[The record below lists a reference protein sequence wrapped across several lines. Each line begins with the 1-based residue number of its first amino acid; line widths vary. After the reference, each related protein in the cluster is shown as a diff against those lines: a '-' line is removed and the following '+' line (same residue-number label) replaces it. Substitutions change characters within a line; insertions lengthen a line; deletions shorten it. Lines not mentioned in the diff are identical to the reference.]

1 MSSSPAASRT
11 RLTLDEVHSLCMRAL
26 MSSGADQE
34 NAAAVTHFMWSA
46 ERDSC
51 HSHGLFRLPGYCA
64 SLKSGKVNG
73 KSRPS
78 VSDLAPAAIRV
89 DGDNGFAP
97 MALEVARTPLIERTR
112 QTGIAAAALTNTYH
126 FSALWV
132 ETAALA
138 EAGLV
143 AIAMTSAKPMV
154 APAGGIRPLFGTNP
168 LSFAWPRQDA
178 PPMVFDMATAA
189 MARGEIQVAAREGH
203 TVPDGAG
210 IDKDGN
216 PTNDP
221 NAILEGAQLAFG
233 GTKGALLA
241 LMVELMAGP
250 LLGQPF
256 SVEQKAGDNNDGGP
270 ATGGE
275 FLLAIDPVRLSG
287 NPDVLGHGER
297 LFAEL
302 LAQPGARLP
311 ATRRYER
318 RPQNLASGIEIPTAL
333 YDTIETFI

>member
-1 MSSSPAASRT
+1 MSRT
-11 RLTLDEVHSLCMRAL
+11 RLTLDEVHDLSMQAL
-26 MSSGADQE
+26 MASGADEE
-34 NAAAVTHFMWSA
+34 NAQAVTHFMWAA

-51 HSHGLFRLPGYCA
+51 HSHGLFRLPGYAA

-73 KSRPS
+73 KARPT
-78 VSDLAPAAIRV
+78 VSDLAPAALRV

-97 MALEVARTPLIERTR
+97 MALNVSRDPLIERTR
-112 QTGIAAAALTNTYH
+112 ETGIAAASLTGVYH

-154 APAGGIRPLFGTNP
+154 APAGGTKPLFGTNP
-168 LSFAWPRQDA
+168 LSFAWPRKDA
-178 PPMVFDMATAA
+178 PPMVYDMATAA

-203 TVPDGAG
+203 EVHDGAG
-210 IDKDGN
+210 VDKDGN

-250 LLGQPF
+250 MLGQPF
-256 SVEQKAGDNNDGGP
+256 SVEQKAIDNDDGGP
-270 ATGGE
+270 STGGE
-275 FLLAIDPVRLSG
+275 FVLAIDPVRLSG
-287 NPDVLGHGER
+287 NPDVLDHAEKLFGEV
-297 LFAEL
+297 

-311 ATRRYER
+311 AERRYQV
-318 RPQNLASGIEIPTAL
+318 RPDNEANGIEIPTAL
-333 YDTIETFI
+333 YETIKELIG

>member
-1 MSSSPAASRT
+1 MSDRT
-11 RLTLDEVHSLCMRAL
+11 RLSLDDVHAL
-26 MSSGADQE
+26 SMAALTANGADTE
-34 NAAAVTHFMWSA
+34 NAEAVTHFMWSA

-51 HSHGLFRLPGYCA
+51 HSHGLFRLPGYVA

-73 KSRPS
+73 KARPT
-78 VSDLAPAAIRV
+78 VEDLAPAALRV
-89 DGDNGFAP
+89 VGDNGFAP
-97 MALEVARTPLIERTR
+97 MALRVGRDPLVARARE
-112 QTGIAAAALTNTYH
+112 TGIAAAALTNVYH

-132 ETAALA
+132 ETAAIA
-138 EAGLV
+138 EQGLV

-154 APAGGIRPLFGTNP
+154 APAGGTKPLFGTNP
-168 LSFAWPRQDA
+168 MSFAWPRDGR

-203 TVPDGAG
+203 TVHDGAG
-210 IDKDGN
+210 IDKDGQ

-250 LLGQPF
+250 MLGEPF
-256 SVEQKAGDNNDGGP
+256 SVEQKQGDNGDGGP

-275 FLLAIDPVRLSG
+275 FLIAIDPVRMSG
-287 NPDVLGHGER
+287 NPGALGHAEN
-297 LFAEL
+297 LFEAL
-302 LAQPGARLP
+302 LAQEGARLP
-311 ATRRYER
+311 AERRYQVR
-318 RPQNLASGIEIPTAL
+318 AQNVANGIEIPTTLYETIKAL
-333 YDTIETFI
+333 G